1 MASTPVVDLTHRQ
14 LHVEHPLVAQPLP
27 LMWLRHICACAECR
41 HANGQRLV
49 DPATFTD
56 ALAPLEASLDGD
68 TLTVV
73 WAPDGHRSVHDLAA
87 LFAAPPPRREPPVL
101 WNAAIAAHTPTA
113 HHAAVTDTPAALLR
127 WLEGVDR
134 LGFGILH
141 GVPVADGEVAR
152 VAELFGFVRETNY
165 GRWFDVRSVVDP
177 TNLADTSLGLP
188 PHTDN
193 PYRDPAPTLQL
204 LHCLRSTT
212 SGGDNVLV
220 DAWRVA
226 AEVRTIDPDGFAL
239 LATVPVSFEYVDDT
253 AEVRA
258 TAPLIDLDTSG
269 TVRGV
274 RFNNRSVRPPAPG
287 VAPGAGG
294 LDATTLTAW
303 YDAFVLFS
311 QLVDDER
318 FQVRLHLE
326 PGELFIVDNRRVLH
340 GRTAYDARAGARHL
354 QGCYADIDGLRS
366 TIAVLRR
373 SVANPD
379 AVVDRLIE
387 LFALKGDDAYIGEPV
402 SQTEHAIKTAV
413 VAQQRGA
420 APALVAAALLHDV
433 GHLVHGLADDAA
445 DHGIDTVHQEAGAR
459 YLAHW
464 FPPAVTEPVRL
475 HVAAKRYLCATD
487 PQYLALLSPASVHS
501 LGLQGGP
508 FTAEAADAFA
518 RVPFALDAVELR
530 RCDDAG
536 KDPNAA
542 MPGLEHFRPLLAS
555 LVVAQGSPDR
565 D

>member
-1 MASTPVVDLTHRQ
+1 MASAPVIDLTHRR
-14 LHVEHPLVAQPLP
+14 LHVEHPAVAQPLP
-27 LMWLRHICACAECR
+27 LLWLRHVCACSECR

-49 DPATFTD
+49 DPAAFTA
-56 ALAPLEASLDGD
+56 ALVPLEASLDGD
-68 TLTVV
+68 RLAVV
-73 WAPDGHRSVHDLAA
+73 WAPDGHRSVYDLTT
-87 LFAAPPPRREPPVL
+87 LFAASPPRREPPVL
-101 WNAAIAAHTPTA
+101 WDASIAAHTPTA
-113 HHAAVTDTPAALLR
+113 HHAAVTADPAALLR

-134 LGFGILH
+134 LGFGLLR

-177 TNLADTSLGLP
+177 TNLAYTSLGLP

-204 LHCLRSTT
+204 LHCLQSTA

-226 AEVRTIDPDGFAL
+226 AEVRTLDPDGFAL
-239 LATVPVSFEYVDDT
+239 LASVPVSFEYSDDT
-253 AEVRA
+253 TEVR
-258 TAPLIDLDTSG
+258 TTTPLIDVDASG
-269 TVRGV
+269 AVRGV
-274 RFNNRSVRPPAPG
+274 RFNNRSVRPPT
-287 VAPGAGG
+287 PGARG
-294 LDATTLTAW
+294 LAATTLAAW
-303 YDAFVLFS
+303 YDAFVRFS

-326 PGELFIVDNRRVLH
+326 PGDLFIVDNRRVLH
-340 GRTAYDARAGARHL
+340 GRTAYDAQAGARHL

-366 TIAVLRR
+366 TVAVLRR
-373 SVANPD
+373 TAASPD
-379 AVVDRLIE
+379 AVVDRLME

-433 GHLVHGLADDAA
+433 GHLVHGMADDAA

-459 YLAHW
+459 YLARW

-508 FTAEAADAFA
+508 FTAEAAEAFA
-518 RVPFALDAVELR
+518 HVPFALDAVELR

-536 KDPNAA
+536 KDPYAA
-542 MPGLEHFRPLLAS
+542 MPALDSFRPLLAALAAS
-555 LVVAQGSPDR
+555 R
-565 D
+565 DTADHG